1 MISSPKLKIVFEQLK
16 KLTKIVL
23 FRLVQSNNVEED
35 KLGIYA
41 AQEFSQWILT
51 DPPSTLRSA
60 DLYFYYDHSL
70 IGTGLITTT
79 NLTHLRMIF
88 YGTSDSISIYSLIP
102 IFRMHGALRH
112 LWVAI
117 KTTELLDTDNSYINV
132 PSLPPIDET
141 SLPISSSL
149 KSFDLQIVMARCD
162 IRSIGLILRCMPN
175 LHRFVFTLIVDFN
188 ISPFIMDLTNGKNW
202 QEILT
207 TYVPYLTKFDFYIS
221 FITSGMAIDLNEI
234 LNSFRC
240 FVKLYYQCQ
249 IGINRW
255 KVSPYHP
262 FEHINLRTLNYNH
275 LTVRR
280 EARIRTITISDT
292 FDMRSTNTSNLHDHY
307 FHSNHHEMRFFMTKK
322 TTTPIIHSSNIPPF
336 QNVKHLI
343 FYLTFPKP
351 AILLFLENTLT
362 WLTRILMPFYKNDDD
377 SQQCLDNLSSLIDL
391 STVDAV
397 EFAPD
402 KILTRLHAVIHVLL
416 ACPNVKKLAMSS
428 SLLFLPIIFDNPTL
442 SETFKQL
449 NVLDLV
455 ADGLYFPLKYASK
468 FVQRFPSLTVIEI
481 EVYSIDD
488 SVPIIDIFLAS
499 LAKLRFLKIH
509 FKYDS
514 LLDDPCSR
522 NYVIDKRR
530 QSFGLNKNDE
540 YKVIVKIEDHQLYI
554 WLS

>member
-1 MISSPKLKIVFEQLK
+1 
-16 KLTKIVL
+16 
-23 FRLVQSNNVEED
+23 QSNNVEED

-60 DLYFYYDHSL
+60 DL
-70 IGTGLITTT
+70 
-79 NLTHLRMIF
+79 
-88 YGTSDSISIYSLIP
+88 
-102 IFRMHGALRH
+102 
-112 LWVAI
+112 
-117 KTTELLDTDNSYINV
+117 V

-240 FVKLYYQCQ
+240 FLKLYYQWQ

-262 FEHINLRTLNYNH
+262 F
-275 LTVRR
+275 
-280 EARIRTITISDT
+280 
-292 FDMRSTNTSNLHDHY
+292 
-307 FHSNHHEMRFFMTKK
+307 
-322 TTTPIIHSSNIPPF
+322 
-336 QNVKHLI
+336 
-343 FYLTFPKP
+343 
-351 AILLFLENTLT
+351 
-362 WLTRILMPFYKNDDD
+362 LMPFYKNDDD

-416 ACPNVKKLAMSS
+416 
-428 SLLFLPIIFDNPTL
+428 
-442 SETFKQL
+442 
-449 NVLDLV
+449 
-455 ADGLYFPLKYASK
+455 
-468 FVQRFPSLTVIEI
+468 
-481 EVYSIDD
+481 
-488 SVPIIDIFLAS
+488 
-499 LAKLRFLKIH
+499 
-509 FKYDS
+509 
-514 LLDDPCSR
+514 
-522 NYVIDKRR
+522 
-530 QSFGLNKNDE
+530 
-540 YKVIVKIEDHQLYI
+540 
-554 WLS
+554 